1 MKIHQLT
8 LKNFRN
14 YEQLEL
20 LFKEGANVFVGQNGQ
35 GKTNVLEAISL
46 LSVGRSFRTARDLD
60 MVQFGHDDARV
71 SAVVQNLHG
80 QYTIDMKLGKS
91 IKKAVK
97 INSVPIEKLQDLFGV
112 LNIVVFSPD
121 DLKLVKDGP
130 KERRLFL
137 DREISQLKPR
147 YYRILSEYY
156 KVLNQR
162 NTLLKQEVDEV
173 LLEIYTEQIAKS
185 GFQIYRMRAEFIQ
198 HLKKFAQEIHSKIS
212 SKKEVLEIAYEPNV
226 YATSEEEYFRCL
238 MDGKEN
244 DLIRKHSTRG
254 IHKDDMALVINEMD
268 IRHFGSQGQKRSA
281 AISLKLSEIQMI
293 YQDTG
298 EYPIVLLD
306 DIFSELDYSRQRML
320 LDYVT
325 NTQVFVTTAEKF
337 LDNGKIYA
345 VENGK
350 ISVEEG

>member
-46 LSVGRSFRTARDLD
+46 FSVGRSFRTVRDLD
-60 MVQFGHDDARV
+60 MVAFGQDAATV
-71 SAVVQNLHG
+71 SAIVENLHG
-80 QYTIDMKLGKS
+80 RYTIDMKLGKS

-173 LLEIYTEQIAKS
+173 LLEIYTQQIAKS
-185 GFQIYRMRAEFIQ
+185 GFQIHKMREEFIE
-198 HLKKFAQEIHSKIS
+198 HIREFAQEIHSKIS
-212 SKKEVLEIAYEPNV
+212 SKKEVLEIEYEPNV
-226 YATSEEEYFRCL
+226 YAISEEEYFRYL
-238 MDGKEN
+238 MDGKEH
-244 DLIRKHSTRG
+244 DFIRKHSTRG
-254 IHKDDMALVINEMD
+254 IHKDDVALVINEMD

>member
-1 MKIHQLT
+1 MKIHQLI

-20 LFKEGANVFVGQNGQ
+20 LLKEGANVFVGQNGQ

-173 LLEIYTEQIAKS
+173 LLEIYTQQIAKS
-185 GFQIYRMRAEFIQ
+185 GFQIHKMREEFIE
-198 HLKKFAQEIHSKIS
+198 HIREFAQEIHSKIS
-212 SKKEVLEIAYEPNV
+212 SKKEVLEIEYEPNV
-226 YATSEEEYFRCL
+226 YAISEEDDF
-238 MDGKEN
+238 
-244 DLIRKHSTRG
+244 IRKHSTRG
-254 IHKDDMALVINEMD
+254 IHKDDVALVINEMD

-293 YQDTG
+293 YEDTG

-306 DIFSELDYSRQRML
+306 DIFSELDRSRQQML

-337 LDNGKIYA
+337 LDDGTIYA
-345 VENGK
+345 VENGR
-350 ISVEEG
+350 ISIEEG

>member
-1 MKIHQLT
+1 MKIHQLI

-156 KVLNQR
+156 RVLNQR

-173 LLEIYTEQIAKS
+173 LQSPVFKYT
-185 GFQIYRMRAEFIQ
+185 G
-198 HLKKFAQEIHSKIS
+198 
-212 SKKEVLEIAYEPNV
+212 
-226 YATSEEEYFRCL
+226 
-238 MDGKEN
+238 
-244 DLIRKHSTRG
+244 
-254 IHKDDMALVINEMD
+254 
-268 IRHFGSQGQKRSA
+268 
-281 AISLKLSEIQMI
+281 
-293 YQDTG
+293 
-298 EYPIVLLD
+298 
-306 DIFSELDYSRQRML
+306 
-320 LDYVT
+320 
-325 NTQVFVTTAEKF
+325 
-337 LDNGKIYA
+337 
-345 VENGK
+345 
-350 ISVEEG
+350 

>member
-46 LSVGRSFRTARDLD
+46 FSVGRSFRTVRDLD
-60 MVQFGHDDARV
+60 MVAFGQDAATV
-71 SAVVQNLHG
+71 SAIVENLHG
-80 QYTIDMKLGKS
+80 RYTIDMKLGKS

-173 LLEIYTEQIAKS
+173 LLEIYTQQIAKS
-185 GFQIYRMRAEFIQ
+185 GFQIHKMREEFID
-198 HLKKFAQEIHSKIS
+198 HIRKFAQEIHSKIS
-212 SKKEVLEIAYEPNV
+212 SKKEVLEIEYEPNV
-226 YATSEEEYFRCL
+226 YAASEEEYFRYL
-238 MDGKEN
+238 MDGKEH

-254 IHKDDMALVINEMD
+254 IHKDDVALVINEMD

-293 YQDTG
+293 YEDTG

-306 DIFSELDYSRQRML
+306 DIFSELDRSRQQML

-337 LDNGKIYA
+337 LDDGTIYA
-345 VENGK
+345 VENGR
-350 ISVEEG
+350 ISIEEG

>member
-1 MKIHQLT
+1 VSCGGHV
-8 LKNFRN
+8 
-14 YEQLEL
+14 
-20 LFKEGANVFVGQNGQ
+20 VF
-35 GKTNVLEAISL
+35 
-46 LSVGRSFRTARDLD
+46 D
-60 MVQFGHDDARV
+60 FGHDDARV

-185 GFQIYRMRAEFIQ
+185 GFQIYRMREEFIQ
-198 HLKKFAQEIHSKIS
+198 NLKILYWI
-212 SKKEVLEIAYEPNV
+212 
-226 YATSEEEYFRCL
+226 
-238 MDGKEN
+238 
-244 DLIRKHSTRG
+244 
-254 IHKDDMALVINEMD
+254 
-268 IRHFGSQGQKRSA
+268 
-281 AISLKLSEIQMI
+281 I
-293 YQDTG
+293 YT
-298 EYPIVLLD
+298 L
-306 DIFSELDYSRQRML
+306 
-320 LDYVT
+320 
-325 NTQVFVTTAEKF
+325 
-337 LDNGKIYA
+337 
-345 VENGK
+345 
-350 ISVEEG
+350 

>member
-46 LSVGRSFRTARDLD
+46 FSVGRSFRTVRDLD
-60 MVQFGHDDARV
+60 MVAFGQDAATV
-71 SAVVQNLHG
+71 SAIVENLHG
-80 QYTIDMKLGKS
+80 RYTIDMKLGKS

-173 LLEIYTEQIAKS
+173 LLEIYTQQIAKS
-185 GFQIYRMRAEFIQ
+185 GFQIHKMREEFIE
-198 HLKKFAQEIHSKIS
+198 HIREFAQEIHSKIS

-226 YATSEEEYFRCL
+226 YAISEEEYFRYL
-238 MDGKEN
+238 MDGKEH

-254 IHKDDMALVINEMD
+254 IHKDDVALVINEMD

-293 YQDTG
+293 YEDTG

-306 DIFSELDYSRQRML
+306 DIFSELDRSRQQML

-337 LDNGKIYA
+337 LDDGTIYA
-345 VENGK
+345 VENGR
-350 ISVEEG
+350 ISIEEG